1 MEKEIAFRT
10 IMNAPNRDH
19 PHEDAL
25 ERFLLGQSEEEEL
38 EIVETHLMVCEACV
52 TRLETLEFEIAA
64 TKVALQIMRAEEA
77 KQLEQVLAKG
87 WKSWFTPP
95 RLSWIGAAMAA
106 CAILITVA
114 AAPHEVTLAAYRG
127 TESISVVEWR
137 PLQMHLKAIDIASGP
152 VGIELV
158 DSRGAKIWQGHA
170 AAKNDNIDV
179 RVPPFTTDGTYYLRI
194 YSTASG
200 ELQREFSLQ
209 AKPLF

>member
-1 MEKEIAFRT
+1 
-10 IMNAPNRDH
+10 MNAPNRDH

-38 EIVETHLMVCEACV
+38 EVVETHLLACEACV
-52 TRLETLEFEIAA
+52 TRLETLEFDIAA

-77 KQLEQVLAKG
+77 KKLQPITNKG
-87 WKSWFTPP
+87 WKTWFTEQ
-95 RLSWIGAAMAA
+95 RLSWVGVAMAA
-106 CAILITVA
+106 CAILITIA
-114 AAPHEVTLAAYRG
+114 AAPREVTLAAYRG

-137 PLQMHLKAIDIASGP
+137 FLQMHLKAIDIPAGP
-152 VGIELV
+152 VGIEVV
-158 DSRGAKIWQGHA
+158 DSRGATVWQGQA

-179 RVPPFTTDGTYYLRI
+179 RVPPFTKDGTYYLRI
-194 YSTASG
+194 YSAASNNTLG